1 LLLCG
6 NAETCDGEQIA
17 ALAVRWGDLLEVRYL
32 SRQPA
37 PAALVDDSGATLAG
51 LGVTDA
57 AQYLV
62 RPDGYIAF
70 RCGGR
75 DEGPLEQYLS
85 EWYSKHR

>member
-1 LLLCG
+1 M
-6 NAETCDGEQIA
+6 
-17 ALAVRWGDLLEVRYL
+17 RWGDLLEVRHL

-37 PAALVDDSGATLAG
+37 PAALMDESGATLAA
-51 LGVTDA
+51 LGVTHA

-75 DEGPLEQYLS
+75 HMGPLEQYLS
-85 EWYSKHR
+85 EWYSNYR